1 MVLASNGCFFAL
13 YNINEDSAERGRFSL
28 GMIGKE
34 IKEKGKKQLT
44 FEFTK
49 QNLMVNGMIF
59 FKVDPSGRFILLGTE
74 KGYQVWNFIG
84 EIVTKDTLQKNIH
97 DVQWRPRLFNRLP
110 EKEERQLIEQ
120 EKEIRKKYELIDD
133 KRINAL
139 KYAKLEAMQKQKE
152 GFFNFIAA
160 KKAWFKGFA
169 EKREKI
175 LGFKEI

>member
-1 MVLASNGCFFAL
+1 
-13 YNINEDSAERGRFSL
+13 
-28 GMIGKE
+28 MITRD
-34 IKEKGKKQLT
+34 KGKKQYN

-84 EIVTKDTLQKNIH
+84 EIVTKDTLQRVIH
-97 DVQWRPRLFNRLP
+97 DVQWRPRLFNRLSETE
-110 EKEERQLIEQ
+110 EKNLLEQ
-120 EKEIRKKYELIDD
+120 EKEIRKRYELIDD

-152 GFFNFIAA
+152 EFFKFIAV
-160 KKAWFKGFA
+160 KKNWFKGFT

-175 LGFKEI
+175 LGFREADVRTDKYEVEENFIDLQ